1 MLNLIRK
8 FNAAQKVIL
17 IVVIGFLILTAYF
30 ITWSYYS
37 FLHESEENSLLRLQG
52 ISNSISVQINGDEHE
67 ELVKKYQLKN
77 DIKTIQQD
85 SIYFKIHRLLK
96 KNKEAN
102 MLKTEIYTMI
112 HDSSENNFFFIVSS
126 SENPYYRHSYQS
138 FPNILKT
145 QYKTGGRIKRYID
158 ENGEW
163 LSAFTPLKN
172 SEGKVIA
179 LLQVDQQFDEFIMK
193 AHDTVIK
200 NILISVSIFLFI
212 LAVLIRIVRNI
223 LIKEERDKKI
233 IEKALQEN
241 AIISKQLAQSLEKLT
256 EIDKLRNE
264 MIANISHDLRTPLST
279 INGFIETL
287 YLKRKEINS
296 EDAERYLRIVL
307 RESNRLSKLISELFE
322 LSKLEANQIKL
333 KLVPFSIAELVQDV
347 CQKYYILC
355 KEKNIELSTNL
366 SNHTPYII
374 ADIELIDRVLQNLI
388 DNAIKYNHTN
398 GKIEVVL
405 KNTENFVEVRVINTG
420 IGIDEKEIS
429 QIFDR
434 YYKNPSVNSAE
445 NSTGLGLAIVN
456 KIITLHGSKIYV
468 ESESNKL
475 TSFYFN
481 LPIYNHQKKL

>member
-8 FNAAQKVIL
+8 FNVAQKVVF
-17 IVVIGFLILTAYF
+17 IVVIGFLIIIAYF

-37 FLHESEENSLLRLQG
+37 FLKESEENSLLRLQG

-67 ELVKKYQLKN
+67 ELVKKYPAKN

-85 SIYFKIHRLLK
+85 SIYFKIHTLLK

-112 HDSSENNFFFIVSS
+112 QDSSENNFFFIVSS

-145 QYKTGGRIKRYID
+145 QYKTGGRIKRYVD

-172 SEGKVIA
+172 SKGKVVA

-200 NILISVSIFLFI
+200 NILISVSIFFFV
-212 LAVLIRIVRNI
+212 LAILIRIVRNI
-223 LIKEERDKKI
+223 LIIEERDKKI
-233 IEKALQEN
+233 IEKSFQEN
-241 AIISKQLAQSLEKLT
+241 AIISKQLEQSLEKLT

-287 YLKRKEINS
+287 YLKRKEINY
-296 EDAERYLRIVL
+296 EDSERYLRIVL

-322 LSKLEANQIKL
+322 LSKLEAKQIKL
-333 KLVPFSIAELVQDV
+333 KLVPFSIAELLQDV
-347 CQKYYILC
+347 CQKYFILC
-355 KEKNIELSTNL
+355 KEKNIELTTNL
-366 SNHTPYII
+366 SNYNPYII

-388 DNAIKYNHTN
+388 DNAIKYNHTR
-398 GKIEVVL
+398 GKIEIIL
-405 KNTENFVEVRVINTG
+405 KNIENFVEVRVINTG

-434 YYKNPSVNSAE
+434 YYKNPSVNSSE
-445 NSTGLGLAIVN
+445 NSTGLGLAIVY
-456 KIITLHGSKIYV
+456 KIIELHGSKIYV
-468 ESESNKL
+468 ESEPNQL

-481 LPIYNHQKKL
+481 LPIYNYLKK